1 MVNCLLTEG
10 QAPVYSCTMTTA
22 SVYLKCANLY
32 DEAGELYG
40 GVDEPIGYM
49 VGSGADRDAGEKP
62 LKVTEH
68 VHHGF
73 REQIWRKVDAG
84 IHSIP
89 DKDEAVSM

>member
-1 MVNCLLTEG
+1 M
-10 QAPVYSCTMTTA
+10 
-22 SVYLKCANLY
+22 
-32 DEAGELYG
+32 
-40 GVDEPIGYM
+40 DEPIGYM

-89 DKDEAVSM
+89 DKDEVVSM